1 MQQGRRSTQPLGDAR
16 LGLVTPGLIGGGL
29 VALLSVLSCRE
40 PTSIL
45 IEARTNVSYQAGY
58 TTAFTVGAPGA
69 VEDIEPTTVSDA
81 AWSSDGF
88 VGSLTTVPSSSD
100 TAIVALKVVL
110 GVRKDSRAC
119 AAPAYEGCIVAR
131 RRIRYVEHQRLRLPV
146 TLYASCEGVPCEADS
161 TCNYLGQCVSALVD
175 PSTCDS
181 SAGCQIPEDRPD
193 RPPLPV
199 NPTDAGSDADGGS
212 MDGGGT
218 LDGATDSGPADGGD
232 GGGGSG
238 GLGSVRCP
246 PTTCSGVNN
255 RCCAGSQRFCL
266 APQELCVPPAVT
278 VECDDSQDCGPGMTC
293 CAYGP
298 VMECRPGACPPPT
311 QEVCT
316 DRGVCSVGTCSA
328 LANYAG
334 AYRICQ

>member
-1 MQQGRRSTQPLGDAR
+1 MQQGRSSTQPLGDAR
-16 LGLVTPGLIGGGL
+16 LGLHVTPGLIGGGL

-199 NPTDAGSDADGGS
+199 NPTDAGSAHPVFGGAS
-212 MDGGGT
+212 QK
-218 LDGATDSGPADGGD
+218 SG
-232 GGGGSG
+232 
-238 GLGSVRCP
+238 R
-246 PTTCSGVNN
+246 
-255 RCCAGSQRFCL
+255 RR
-266 APQELCVPPAVT
+266 APPPAQSRYGIVYNHRGCNQNAGT
-278 VECDDSQDCGPGMTC
+278 ISKCNHDSWAGRRFGRFVSAGP
-293 CAYGP
+293 
-298 VMECRPGACPPPT
+298 
-311 QEVCT
+311 
-316 DRGVCSVGTCSA
+316 
-328 LANYAG
+328 
-334 AYRICQ
+334 